1 MGVGG
6 GGACRGGGGSRL
18 QNTNRSINAHS
29 FKGVPPS
36 RSPTGTSDSELDW
49 KQNWGGGGGEKGVG
63 GGE

>member
-1 MGVGG
+1 MV
-6 GGACRGGGGSRL
+6 GGGGSRL

-49 KQNWGGGGGEKGVG
+49 KQNLGGGGGGEHVLKRR
-63 GGE
+63 